1 MDFNGQSTTEPT
13 SEELETQIQNL
24 IDAGGG
30 GGGGGTVSTKFG
42 FPSTADNTPFYS
54 DANITFGWDTDG
66 GDIEC
71 FILTVPT
78 NGVRSNSFLHGT
90 IQDTQ
95 VAMTAT
101 NTLYDLFS
109 PGITQGEVCEIW
121 VSAYDDTAY
130 PMYNLIVHNTGTNI
144 NAVVEKIG

>member
-24 IDAGGG
+24 IDAGG